1 MQFPAGNLRPHMIR
15 HMSEKPDEV
24 TVCELCLVSA
34 AADSATIAV
43 DGAVAAVFDIS
54 VFQYCLC
61 FGLLNVY

>member
-1 MQFPAGNLRPHMIR
+1 
-15 HMSEKPDEV
+15 MSEKPVEV

-34 AADSATIAV
+34 AADSAAIAV
-43 DGAVAAVFDIS
+43 DRAIAAVIAIS

>member
-1 MQFPAGNLRPHMIR
+1 MQFPAGDLRPPMIR

-24 TVCELCLVSA
+24 AVCELCLVSA

-43 DGAVAAVFDIS
+43 NRAIATVFAIS
-54 VFQYCLC
+54 LCQYCLC